1 MTKRHVVLIFFLT
14 AFYLPA
20 LCFGEQPIDVLQKN
34 IEEGLNILRDPQ
46 YNESSRKKAQTARLW
61 IVTREI
67 FDFEE
72 FSRRVLASYWP
83 KFLPRQQKDFTAVFA
98 EFLGKFY
105 LRRVQARYNGET
117 VFYLGQ
123 KLIGKS
129 RALVD
134 IKVLWKNLEVP
145 VSVRMTN
152 RSGTWKVYDLS
163 ALGISAL
170 SNYRSQ
176 FHWIL
181 KKQSPDQ
188 VIELLRAKL
197 HHLEKEDQ

>member
-1 MTKRHVVLIFFLT
+1 MSKRFFVLIYVLI
-14 AFYLPA
+14 AFCLPA
-20 LCFGEQPIDVLQKN
+20 VCFGEQPIDVLQQN
-34 IEEGLNILRDPQ
+34 IEEGLSILRDAQ
-46 YNESSRKKAQTARLW
+46 YNDPSQKKAQEEKLW
-61 IVTREI
+61 IVTRKI

-83 KFLPRQQKDFTAVFA
+83 KFTPRQQQEFTAAFA

-117 VFYLGQ
+117 LFYLGQ

-129 RALVD
+129 RALIE

-152 RSGTWKVYDLS
+152 RSGTWKAYDLS
-163 ALGISAL
+163 ALGVSAV
-170 SNYRSQ
+170 SNYRAQ

-188 VIELLRAKL
+188 VIALLKAKIQQL
-197 HHLEKEDQ
+197 DSKG